1 MTGRPRAAAQAFH
14 RLVFA
19 LLLLASSLVI
29 SLASGSKAWGETP
42 PASAEAIP
50 LSAAQRAWLEAHPDI
65 VLGASDQFAPALI
78 REPDGRLT
86 GIFKDMLDLLN
97 QQLGTDIR
105 LHVSSS
111 WADISEQAIRGQVD
125 GLMAVAR
132 LPLWRE
138 HFLLTETFIKSQVY
152 IFVNS
157 EETLTGEGVDGLR
170 DQRVG
175 VLRGHRHINGL
186 LSASADALEVIPYDD
201 YQAMAAAL
209 LSGAIDR
216 VVADSTFEW
225 WRRKQSL
232 VGIEIAAVWEEGEYE
247 AVLAIRKDWP
257 ELVEILNLGLASISS
272 AERAA
277 IYNRWLGSSSD
288 ATPASALESLAL
300 SDTERAWLQAHP
312 EILLGISDQFQ
323 PDVIVGPDGRQ
334 SGLVVDLIERLN
346 EPLGGR
352 LKLHVERD
360 WSEVTRKAKA
370 REIDGLASSAP
381 NPVWDQHFLYT
392 DPLYRGFFSL
402 YRRVDD
408 PPLRDRE
415 ALVGLRVGYLAGMR
429 KIETLLADLPD
440 LTLVP
445 LADHPA
451 MAKALI
457 NGEVDVLVGNI
468 DLEWWRRQHSSL
480 AFHPT
485 GILVGSEHPVV
496 MSIRNDWPELVGI
509 LNKALRAI
517 PAAER
522 AGIESRWLGASPTQT
537 TAPRMKLS
545 AAARAWLDEHSRIRF
560 AVSRDWA
567 PVDFYDRQDRPAGI
581 APDYL
586 ERIGEMLGMRFE
598 PVPIDDWPQ
607 AMDGLQQGRIDL
619 LPAANPTPERERD
632 FLFTEPYLEFPIA
645 IFAPV
650 QTPLIDR
657 LSTLHGQRV
666 IVIEGHTIQHW
677 LQADHPGIQLVPVRD
692 ARSAVRALAQGQG
705 EALIGNLFA
714 ISQAIAHEQLFQLRV
729 AGETPYSYRLAM
741 AVRPDWQPLLA
752 ILEQALAAIPPAE
765 REAIQSRWMRA
776 LPPARLDAQLLWQI
790 ALGAALV
797 LALIL
802 LWNLSL
808 RREIARRRRAE
819 HRLAASEQRYRGMV
833 ESARSVL
840 QFYSLDAQGIIL
852 DVSAG
857 SRELFGIDDRDMV
870 GKHWGEIAAWSPDTL
885 ERIEQG
891 LATCWR
897 GQAPAPVTVHYELD
911 GESRYLLSFALPVK
925 DDRNRVVRI
934 EGLSINLTERLRLE
948 EAVRELESDLHA
960 LIEHA
965 PLPMLIADSASA
977 RTQLI
982 NQRFR
987 SLIGYTLEEIE
998 EIDRWWP
1005 LAYPDPD
1012 YRRQIASEWQQRVER
1027 ALATDGLVG
1036 PMEAGI
1042 QCADGQTR
1050 TLLAFAVI
1058 LSKRYLVMFIDV
1070 TEQRATEARLRAAQE
1085 KAEAANRAKSEF
1097 LANMSHE
1104 IRTPMNAIL
1113 GMQSLCLDGALDD
1126 SKRDYLI
1133 AAQSAANTL
1142 LGLLNDL
1149 LDLSKIE
1156 AGQLRLDAHP
1166 FALSQVLD
1174 QLRTLVA
1181 RSAEEKGLKVVID
1194 CPAEVPKTLYGDAL
1208 RLSQIL
1214 LNLANNAVK
1223 FTEQGAIHI
1232 EARLLERLPADAG
1245 SARERVHL
1253 EFRVRDTGIGLSEDQ
1268 SALLFQPFH
1277 QADGSITRRYGG
1289 TGLGLSICKRLA
1301 LMMDGAIGVN
1311 SQLGVG
1317 STFWFTVWTQ
1327 CPLPDERPARDKSLS
1342 LAKAPPELAG
1352 RRLLL
1357 VEDHAFNREVAR
1369 AILERAGIIVCEA
1382 EQGVAA
1388 LAQLREQGC
1397 AAFDLV
1403 LMDIQMPEMGG
1414 LEATERIRALPDG
1427 RALPIIGLTAHVR
1440 DEDVARA
1447 RAAGM
1452 NAHLGKPFEPARL
1465 YGLLAEQLGLEL
1477 NGSTGNQPEPELESE
1492 PERPTETLDLPAIQ
1506 GLDPAALRMSLG
1518 PDVHSWRK
1526 FLRLFA
1532 DNHGGRLARIDAALA
1547 AADHAL
1553 AEREAHS
1560 LVGAAGMLGL
1570 TEIHTTARTLED
1582 RLRDRPEAGA
1592 EIAEAYAQLAER
1604 LQPALVAIAAW
1615 RAQRAADPTAALQ
1628 TAAAPVNRDRLVE
1641 VLAEL
1646 QDLAKA
1652 YNPLAEA
1659 LWRQERALLQAG
1671 LDPETYRRLDRQIDG
1686 YRFPQASVTLAQVR
1700 KSLRSVIG
1708 ENLGK
1713 TSV

>member
-1 MTGRPRAAAQAFH
+1 MTGRTEAVAPAAARAPKC
-14 RLVFA
+14 LAFA
-19 LLLLASSLVI
+19 LLLLSSLVI
-29 SLASGSKAWGETP
+29 GLASGVTWAETSA
-42 PASAEAIP
+42 ASAAIP
-50 LSAAQRAWLEAHPDI
+50 LSAEQRAWLDTHPDI
-65 VLGASDQFAPALI
+65 VLDASDQFAPALI
-78 REPDGRLT
+78 REPDGTLT

-97 QQLGTDIR
+97 QRLGTAIR
-105 LHVSSS
+105 LQVSSN
-111 WADISEQAIRGQVD
+111 WADITEQALAGQVD

-132 LPLWRE
+132 LPLWLER
-138 HFLLTETFIKSQVY
+138 FLLTNTFIKGQVY
-152 IFVNS
+152 LFAGA
-157 EETLTGEGVDGLR
+157 EETLAGHGVDRLR

-186 LSASADALEVIPYDD
+186 LSASADALEVVSYDD

-232 VGIEIAAVWEEGEYE
+232 VGIEIAAVWEEAEYE
-247 AVLAIRKDWP
+247 GVLAIRKDWP

-277 IYNRWLGSSSD
+277 IYNRWLGSSID
-288 ATPASALESLAL
+288 ATPASALELLAL
-300 SDTERAWLQAHP
+300 SETERAWLQAHP

-323 PDVIVGPDGRQ
+323 PDVIVGPDGRR
-334 SGLVVDLIERLN
+334 SGLVVDLIERIN

-370 REIDGLASSAP
+370 RAIDGLASSAP

-392 DPLYRGFFSL
+392 DPLYKGFFSL

-522 AGIESRWLGASPTQT
+522 AGIEQRWLGAAPPQT
-537 TAPRMKLS
+537 TAPRLKLS
-545 AAARAWLDEHSRIRF
+545 ASARAWLDEHPRIRF

-567 PVDFYDRQDRPAGI
+567 PVGFYDGQDQPAGI

-586 ERIGEMLGMRFE
+586 ARIGEMLGVQFE
-598 PVPIDDWPQ
+598 PVAIDDWPQ
-607 AMDGLQQGRIDL
+607 AMAGLQQGDIDL
-619 LPAANPTPERERD
+619 LPAVTSTPERERD
-632 FLFTEPYLEFPIA
+632 FLFTAPYLEFPIA
-645 IFAPV
+645 IFAQV

-666 IVIEGHTIQHW
+666 IVIEGHAIQRW
-677 LQADHPGIQLVPVRD
+677 LQEDHPGMRLVPVSN
-692 ARSAVRALAQGQG
+692 ARAAVRALAQGQG
-705 EALIGNLFA
+705 DALIGNLFA
-714 ISQAIAHEQLFQLRV
+714 ISQAIAQEQLFQLRV

-752 ILEQALAAIPPAE
+752 ILEQALAAIPAAE
-765 REAIQSRWMRA
+765 REAIQSRWLRA
-776 LPPARLDAQLLWQI
+776 LPPERIDARLLSQI
-790 ALGAALV
+790 GLGVALV
-797 LALIL
+797 LTLIL

-808 RREIARRRRAE
+808 RREINRRRRAE
-819 HRLAASEQRYRGMV
+819 RRLTTSEQRYRGMV

-840 QFYSLDAQGIIL
+840 QFYSLDARGIMR

-857 SRELFGIDDRDMV
+857 AREFFDIDDSDMI
-870 GKHWGEIAAWSPDTL
+870 GKHWREIADWSPDTL
-885 ERIEQG
+885 PRIEQA
-891 LATCWR
+891 LVVCWR
-897 GQAPAPVTVHYELD
+897 GQTPAPMTLCYALH
-911 GESRYLLSFALPVK
+911 GESRYLLSFAIPVK
-925 DDRNRVVRI
+925 DDGNRVVRV
-934 EGLSINLTERLRLE
+934 EGLSVNLTERLRLE
-948 EAVRELESDLHA
+948 EAVRGLESDLQA
-960 LIEHA
+960 LVEHSPI
-965 PLPMLIADSASA
+965 PLLLSSGTPAQAFLVN
-977 RTQLI
+977 R
-982 NQRFR
+982 RFID
-987 SLIGYTLEEIE
+987 LIGYTVEQIGDLDHWFE
-998 EIDRWWP
+998 
-1005 LAYPDPD
+1005 LAYPDPA
-1012 YRRQIASEWQQRVER
+1012 YRRQMSAEWQQHLER
-1027 ALATDGLVG
+1027 ALATNGVVE
-1036 PMEAGI
+1036 PMEARI
-1042 QCADGQTR
+1042 ACADGQTR
-1050 TLLAFAVI
+1050 IFRVFSVSLN
-1058 LSKRYLVMFIDV
+1058 KRNLVMFVDI

-1113 GMQSLCLDGALDD
+1113 GMQSLCLDGTLDER
-1126 SKRDYLI
+1126 KRDYLL
-1133 AAQSAANTL
+1133 AAHGAANTL

-1156 AGQLRLDAHP
+1156 AGQLRLDARP
-1166 FALSQVLD
+1166 FALSEIFD

-1181 RSAEEKGLKVVID
+1181 RPAEEKGLALVID
-1194 CPAEVPKTLYGDAL
+1194 CPPEVPDILYGDAL

-1223 FTEQGAIHI
+1223 FTDQGAIQI
-1232 EARLLERLPADAG
+1232 EARLLERLPAEVDAV
-1245 SARERVHL
+1245 RERVHL
-1253 EFRVRDTGIGLSEDQ
+1253 EFRVRDTGIGLSDEQ
-1268 SALLFQPFH
+1268 TALLFQPFH

-1317 STFWFTVWTQ
+1317 STFWFTLWLQ
-1327 CPLPDERPARDKSLS
+1327 CPLPGERPARGSALC
-1342 LAKAPPELAG
+1342 LAQAPLELAG
-1352 RRLLL
+1352 RRVLL
-1357 VEDHAFNREVAR
+1357 VEDNAFNREVAR
-1369 AILERAGIIVCEA
+1369 VLLERAGLIVSEA

-1388 LAQLREQGC
+1388 LAQLRDKGC

-1403 LMDIQMPEMGG
+1403 LMDIQMPEMDG
-1414 LEATERIRALPDG
+1414 LEATRRIRALPAG

-1452 NAHLGKPFEPARL
+1452 DAHLGKPFEPARL
-1465 YGLLAEQLGLEL
+1465 YALLADQLGLAR
-1477 NGSTGNQPEPELESE
+1477 GDGVGDQPEPESE
-1492 PERPTETLDLPAIQ
+1492 PEWPVETLDLPAID
-1506 GLDPAALRMSLG
+1506 GLDPAALRITLG
-1518 PDVHSWRK
+1518 PDVDDWRK

-1532 DNHGGRLARIDAALA
+1532 DNHGARLAHIDAALA
-1547 AADHAL
+1547 AADSAR
-1553 AEREAHS
+1553 AEQEAHS

-1570 TEIHTTARTLED
+1570 TAIGTAARALED
-1582 RLRDRPEAGA
+1582 RLRDQPQAHA
-1592 EIAEAYAQLAER
+1592 EIAQARTQLAER
-1604 LQPALVAIAAW
+1604 LQPALAAIAAW
-1615 RAQRAADPTAALQ
+1615 RDANRSNRIDPATEVPTTAVPTAV
-1628 TAAAPVNRDRLVE
+1628 PVNHSRLSE

-1646 QDLAKA
+1646 QDLAEA
-1652 YNPLAEA
+1652 HDPLAEEQ
-1659 LWRQERALLQAG
+1659 WQQENALLHAG
-1671 LDPETYRRLDRQIDG
+1671 LDPDTYRRLEGQITG
-1686 YRFPQASVTLAQVR
+1686 YRFPQASATLAQVR
-1700 KSLRSVIG
+1700 KGLARVS
-1708 ENLGK
+1708 
-1713 TSV
+1713 